1 MVFKI
6 LFLFAIFLCED
17 QYDFS
22 KAQVAAPAS
31 QGETTLALAQARNQ
45 DPGQETAAK
54 GVWCPTKPSFER
66 SSISTLG
73 SCRDGRIRCRLE
85 MHSLLE
91 DKQGQYIE
99 VRSVRHQMDAWLRSK
114 LCSTPRKRNAG
125 GKKEKHAQYSAPE
138 VEPPWNANY
147 SGGPSASTVGE
158 DSSAVQEKLV
168 ILATAVQ
175 ESNAAVNSTAR
186 QIVEEYSTPVPTAK
200 GLKAAVDKM
209 DKARKKLKDA
219 EKARLTMHSS
229 WRKYIADSLQR
240 RTQFAEKF
248 GRDDQELADRV
259 RAAREKLQKTKEDV
273 DAKKAALEDH
283 DGEDHIDISDEDMAE
298 KVDSSENIQSSLTHM
313 VENLLAMKQQA
324 DAAIIEANENKAKR
338 QRTDNNGD
346 GELPAGGG
354 FHQVT
359 FAKYVEF
366 YVGFEDTEHYVKETY
381 AAENFNH
388 QVHLREVTQRL
399 FAGSEMNLED
409 EEASDEV
416 SWMSAGVQ
424 QDQGELQP
432 FLNRDATRAVDM
444 PEVARQGDEVEM
456 EIEAEIS
463 PSDPEDGSGS
473 ETDSSEG
480 QEERHSTLAY
490 FMDYDPVH
498 CRPRWRTY
506 ELLHQDIAYQARM
519 SHHDVSRINI
529 VGHPPEDL
537 QMASARPVIVQQ
549 PQDVTEGSTFQLILL
564 DVEFHNA
571 MPSLEAETVRRA
583 KLLPKTISRK
593 ALLAVLGLQPFCTY
607 ARQACLMWHNRKPVK
622 MQGRALIDLR
632 HGDYL
637 KIVVPPGRGELRKYY
652 TREVAQCMRRG
663 YRASNIPVILE
674 ANPEGIDVTDMPV
687 YDTFAYV
694 PKPED
699 LDYDKDAMA
708 LFQMPGYHV
717 PPMDPWP
724 NFLTRSCE
732 APIEEFIYN
741 LKVGERDR
749 QEARSYETSNGTQP
763 EVGRP
768 QLAFGNEQHFLQEF
782 FPVWHHFAAV
792 EREDEGRIL
801 YARTWYSDHDRFPAC
816 EVSRSAR
823 LTSDISSWLDALAE
837 TWDDRVDPDV
847 ELDFYLIVPR
857 PRGPTDVGDPAVPH
871 VLIVQHPR
879 HDSRSVH
886 VFAVDATDAGT
897 TARSFVTVMPFPLR
911 KSDFLDLLGIRD
923 ETFIESLVD
932 CAVWHGMLNLIM
944 RNSTNQD
951 EPVMQTGMVA
961 VRVKWLASNQPSPSY
976 ITLSAEATHDDAAA
990 ELGCWG
996 LKALPVICNECG
1008 VVVCLSAEPCE
1019 TLHYD
1024 YVFANTAFQGGSNM
1038 QDVIVHTDR
1047 KKLQINELMSVLY
1060 QLGFWRAIIESEEEI
1075 YPSVFKVCFLDQ
1087 VVTINEKPHKPQ
1099 KNVDWPKPQPTGEHT
1114 RQPFFH
1120 DPSHTESEQLVDLGV
1135 QTSDLHELFLSHQD
1149 ILCPDFEGYELPE
1162 ELQVAVDQCDPSIT
1176 MEEIDRLLVYTDGS
1190 SLGSVK
1196 HAPPLRAEED
1206 GTGDTWAYVIVGERY
1221 APPGIKFIGWTAQQV
1236 HYDSTSNAH
1245 LGAKRLG
1252 ADIAEKEAL
1261 SWAALWRLS
1270 FNQKT
1275 PTCFRS
1281 DSRVALGQAAGTTG
1295 AEEMDETFAFL
1306 RGAFQAIEAALGR
1319 DGVQYQHVPGHAG
1332 EAWNEICDWL
1342 AKRERQRSFYCPR
1355 PRMDMRKW
1363 KAAMSH
1369 LWLIVGQHA
1378 DLPRF
1383 CGKGLHA
1390 PAPQLPQQHAP
1401 AESEDTRGQT
1411 TTQQWDLMEFTV
1423 SACSA
1428 NVNSLSGAPEG
1439 HGGRLD
1445 YLRSQFAML
1454 GFNFLGVQESKT
1466 PEFHS
1471 CVNQV
1476 LRMSSGPGDYDGVA
1490 VHQTGFATSSGT
1502 SLLRSFA
1509 EEQGLFFPC
1518 TTTAHVG
1525 PTETWTDPTGEKR
1538 YCIDYVLL
1546 THHFSGQCQVSRVVE
1561 EFDLGRTA
1569 WDHEATAVELQWQE
1583 WLQRRSRI
1591 SPDGLGFDPEQIN
1604 GQTVHSVL
1612 STYAPPT
1619 WETNIE
1625 DHVGDFN
1632 KVLLRGLRQ
1641 HCPPPRRGPKKAYMT
1656 EQSWQLRGNK
1666 LKFKKQIQQ
1675 LFRRQRDERMI
1686 FFFKPWRHRRT
1697 DQKVWEEYQSY
1708 NEYLWRANFKLVGQH
1723 RKAMLQLRQHLSKA
1737 KQETI
1742 RMKFAE
1748 MDPNAPASAILHE
1761 LKPLLGPSNLTK
1773 LKVSPLPQIRNAHGE
1788 ACCLP
1793 NEAVEAW
1800 LEFFRQM
1807 EGGPV
1812 TDEMVMHVGRK
1823 LGFTEDLLEEL
1834 YKHLSEPAAIA
1845 EANLPKHMQIAI
1857 TALHEDTFFTV
1868 KGQGDVCRTTLGSRP
1883 GDCFADVIFS
1893 YLWGRILRRLQ
1904 ATLTDMQIDDKIPAD
1919 TGLSL
1924 SGPQSEPSR
1933 SFLGPTWMD
1942 DTCVCVSDPSPQRLE
1957 AKIHQA
1963 TGRLLDLCETH
1974 GLSPNLSPGKTEA
1987 LLVFQGRGSR
1997 QMRIRYFGP
2006 TSDRSL
2012 KIMGEKGIMKV
2023 RAVAQY
2029 THLGCVIHH
2038 QSDQRREARRRIGM
2052 AHQTFTQH
2060 RRHLLQNPVLSMQ
2073 QAQANEELQEA
2084 ARLEEQHACMSCQQ
2098 TFRSKGG
2105 LGAHLFKKHGVI
2117 SRLRLLFDT
2126 TCCGA
2131 CLREYHTYSKLHAH
2145 LRHAAA
2151 CREQLWGRR
2160 QRMAPVAG
2168 KGSVEDRELCNVHDG
2183 ILPPLQVEG
2192 PCIAAGA
2199 AVALPEHD
2207 LCLAETIYE
2216 KVLERGEAE
2225 DIDSVILHS
2234 IRDYVI
2240 MWASCKAT
2248 LGYLIE
2254 NLTEQDL
2261 EILNLGEYDM
2271 VERLR
2276 QLQRAESW
2284 PFLCLTGSRPR
2295 HRASTMTLAEMEQQ
2309 CLDAVEAASTRQRL
2323 WGVPRPMAKERFII
2337 HAFSGRRRA
2346 GDFQHFIELIQ
2357 KDYPKML
2364 VHTISVDLM
2373 VDPTWGDVSQPKV
2386 RDFWLRA
2393 VKQRQVVGALAGP
2406 PCETWSQACGKELPS
2421 DPKGR
2426 AKRGPRIV
2434 RDLADL
2440 WGRAALA
2447 LKEVRQLDVGNLL
2460 LLFTLELL
2468 IELALADGVGGLE
2481 HPAPPADETKASI
2494 WRLPLLQ
2501 FIMEW
2506 PEFET
2511 LDISQGLWGAK
2522 SRKPT
2527 RLLLLNLKKMVP
2539 ELRRWQ
2545 LTGTLPTGVS
2555 IGLTDSGEW
2564 ATSALKEYPPA
2575 LCAGLASG
2583 FLSSLQEHPVEE
2595 GVEIDGIF
2603 RKQALAMVITQYGAG
2618 IGPDFAQ

>member
-1 MVFKI
+1 M
-6 LFLFAIFLCED
+6 
-17 QYDFS
+17 
-22 KAQVAAPAS
+22 
-31 QGETTLALAQARNQ
+31 
-45 DPGQETAAK
+45 
-54 GVWCPTKPSFER
+54 
-66 SSISTLG
+66 
-73 SCRDGRIRCRLE
+73 
-85 MHSLLE
+85 
-91 DKQGQYIE
+91 
-99 VRSVRHQMDAWLRSK
+99 
-114 LCSTPRKRNAG
+114 
-125 GKKEKHAQYSAPE
+125 
-138 VEPPWNANY
+138 
-147 SGGPSASTVGE
+147 
-158 DSSAVQEKLV
+158 
-168 ILATAVQ
+168 
-175 ESNAAVNSTAR
+175 
-186 QIVEEYSTPVPTAK
+186 
-200 GLKAAVDKM
+200 
-209 DKARKKLKDA
+209 
-219 EKARLTMHSS
+219 
-229 WRKYIADSLQR
+229 
-240 RTQFAEKF
+240 
-248 GRDDQELADRV
+248 
-259 RAAREKLQKTKEDV
+259 
-273 DAKKAALEDH
+273 
-283 DGEDHIDISDEDMAE
+283 
-298 KVDSSENIQSSLTHM
+298 
-313 VENLLAMKQQA
+313 
-324 DAAIIEANENKAKR
+324 
-338 QRTDNNGD
+338 
-346 GELPAGGG
+346 
-354 FHQVT
+354 
-359 FAKYVEF
+359 
-366 YVGFEDTEHYVKETY
+366 GFEDTEHYVKETY

-388 QVHLREVTQRL
+388 QAHLREVTQRL

-432 FLNRDATRAVDM
+432 FLNRDAARAVDM

-456 EIEAEIS
+456 EIETEIS

-473 ETDSSEG
+473 ETESSEG

-519 SHHDVSRINI
+519 SHHDVSRIHI

-537 QMASARPVIVQQ
+537 QMASVRPVIEQQ

-571 MPSLEAETVRRA
+571 MPSLDAETVRRA

-637 KIVVPPGRGELRKYY
+637 KVVVPPGRGELRKYY

-694 PKPED
+694 PKPAD

-708 LFQMPGYHV
+708 LFQMPGHHV

-724 NFLTRSCE
+724 SFLTRSCE
-732 APIEEFIYN
+732 EPIEEFISN

-823 LTSDISSWLDALAE
+823 LTSDISSWLDVLAE
-837 TWDDRVDPDV
+837 TWDDRVDPDA

-857 PRGPTDVGDPAVPH
+857 PRGPTDVGDAAVPH

-932 CAVWHGMLNLIM
+932 CAVWHGDVELDHVQQYNIRHGLSFIVILNHLRDIIARAARTPTASSSSTALLQVHQQRRVILLDELI
-944 RNSTNQD
+944 SED

-961 VRVKWLASNQPSPSY
+961 VRVKWLASSQPSPSY

-990 ELGCWG
+990 ELACWG
-996 LKALPVICNECG
+996 LKALPVLCNECG

-1024 YVFANTAFQGGSNM
+1024 YVFVNTAFHGGSNM
-1038 QDVIVHTDR
+1038 QDVIGHTDR
-1047 KKLQINELMSVLY
+1047 KQLQTNELMSVLY
-1060 QLGFWRAIIESEEEI
+1060 QLGFWRAIIASEEEI

-1120 DPSHTESEQLVDLGV
+1120 DPSHTESDQLVDLGV

-1149 ILCPDFEGYELPE
+1149 LLCLDFVGYELPE
-1162 ELQVAVDQCDPSIT
+1162 ELQAAVDQCDPSIPI
-1176 MEEIDRLLVYTDGS
+1176 EEIDRFLVYTDGS
-1190 SLGSVK
+1190 SLGSAK
-1196 HAPPLRAEED
+1196 HAPPMRAEED

-1221 APPGIKFIGWTAQQV
+1221 APPGIKFMGWTAQQV
-1236 HYDSTSNAH
+1236 HYDPTSNAH
-1245 LGAKRLG
+1245 LGAKRIG

-1261 SWAALWRLS
+1261 SWATLWRLS

-1295 AEEMDETFAFL
+1295 AAEMDETFAFL

-1390 PAPQLPQQHAP
+1390 PAPQLPQQHDP
-1401 AESEDTRGQT
+1401 AGSEDTRGQT

-1423 SACSA
+1423 SACSV

-1476 LRMSSGPGDYDGVA
+1476 LRMSSGHQNHQQGVELWINLAQPYGSIQGRPQFFDRHDFQVVYKSPRSLLVSVDTRFWRCWLLVAYAPHSGISHAERAQWWHTLSEALHHKPATDPLIVMLDANAGPGDYDGVA

-1525 PTETWTDPTGEKR
+1525 PTETWTDPTGEKS

-1546 THHFSGQCQVSRVVE
+1546 THHFRGQCHLSRVVE

-1625 DHVGDFN
+1625 AHVGDFN
-1632 KVLLRGLRQ
+1632 KVLLQGLRQ

-1656 EQSWQLRGNK
+1656 EQSWQLRGSK

-1686 FFFKPWRHRRT
+1686 FFFKLWRHRRT

-1708 NEYLWRANFKLVGQH
+1708 SEYLWRANFKLVGQH

-1742 RMKFAE
+1742 RLKFAE

-1761 LKPLLGPSNLTK
+1761 LKPLLGPSNLKK

-1807 EGGPV
+1807 EGGTRMDRRQQRDLWIANLQRFRQQEFHVQAEELPRLIDLEAAYRRINPYKAVGPDKLHPAFCRMNPSFLARLTFSQLWKLTLHGQEALDHKGGMLFPIWKSKGPKDCCTSYRSILVSSFIGKSLHRSLRQRQTALFERYMQTEQLGGRPKAPV
-1812 TDEMVMHVGRK
+1812 TLGVHLGRAFLRARRSQGHNVAMLYLDLTEAFYRILRPLVTGGPVSDEMVMHVGRK

-1904 ATLTDMQIDDKIPAD
+1904 VTLTDMQIDDKIPAD

-1924 SGPQSEPSR
+1924 SGPQSESSR

-2073 QAQANEELQEA
+2073 RRFELFKSLVWSRLSYGTETWTFSEGRTKEYIHNAVMRLLRRLLGRAHDAHLMDDDILTEVGANSPTELLRLSRLRYLGTLHKCTHLVPWGLINSDQQWIELIKDDLRWLWMQLHGSSQLPDPLINMAVWEDIWLHHPSYWRRLVRRGGEHAILQRRRNHRVVQFHHRFTQVFESVHPGSFARQAQANEELPEA
-2084 ARLEEQHACMSCQQ
+2084 ARLEEQHACMKMSTNLQEQ
-2098 TFRSKGG
+2098 RR
-2105 LGAHLFKKHGVI
+2105 LG
-2117 SRLRLLFDT
+2117 ST
-2126 TCCGA
+2126 
-2131 CLREYHTYSKLHAH
+2131 S
-2145 LRHAAA
+2145 
-2151 CREQLWGRR
+2151 
-2160 QRMAPVAG
+2160 
-2168 KGSVEDRELCNVHDG
+2168 
-2183 ILPPLQVEG
+2183 LQETWR
-2192 PCIAAGA
+2192 
-2199 AVALPEHD
+2199 D
-2207 LCLAETIYE
+2207 L
-2216 KVLERGEAE
+2216 
-2225 DIDSVILHS
+2225 
-2234 IRDYVI
+2234 
-2240 MWASCKAT
+2240 
-2248 LGYLIE
+2248 
-2254 NLTEQDL
+2254 
-2261 EILNLGEYDM
+2261 
-2271 VERLR
+2271 
-2276 QLQRAESW
+2276 
-2284 PFLCLTGSRPR
+2284 
-2295 HRASTMTLAEMEQQ
+2295 
-2309 CLDAVEAASTRQRL
+2309 AASTPFRHDVL
-2323 WGVPRPMAKERFII
+2323 WGLPAGVSYVQQTTCTSSTCSSLPRATMGETSADGTCG
-2337 HAFSGRRRA
+2337 GRR
-2346 GDFQHFIELIQ
+2346 L
-2357 KDYPKML
+2357 
-2364 VHTISVDLM
+2364 
-2373 VDPTWGDVSQPKV
+2373 
-2386 RDFWLRA
+2386 
-2393 VKQRQVVGALAGP
+2393 
-2406 PCETWSQACGKELPS
+2406 CGRS
-2421 DPKGR
+2421 
-2426 AKRGPRIV
+2426 
-2434 RDLADL
+2434 
-2440 WGRAALA
+2440 
-2447 LKEVRQLDVGNLL
+2447 
-2460 LLFTLELL
+2460 
-2468 IELALADGVGGLE
+2468 
-2481 HPAPPADETKASI
+2481 
-2494 WRLPLLQ
+2494 
-2501 FIMEW
+2501 
-2506 PEFET
+2506 
-2511 LDISQGLWGAK
+2511 
-2522 SRKPT
+2522 
-2527 RLLLLNLKKMVP
+2527 
-2539 ELRRWQ
+2539 
-2545 LTGTLPTGVS
+2545 
-2555 IGLTDSGEW
+2555 
-2564 ATSALKEYPPA
+2564 
-2575 LCAGLASG
+2575 
-2583 FLSSLQEHPVEE
+2583 
-2595 GVEIDGIF
+2595 
-2603 RKQALAMVITQYGAG
+2603 
-2618 IGPDFAQ
+2618 

>member
-1 MVFKI
+1 MQQFRM
-6 LFLFAIFLCED
+6 FLLCNTPDMTAEAYMSLRLMPRMRER
-17 QYDFS
+17 Q
-22 KAQVAAPAS
+22 
-31 QGETTLALAQARNQ
+31 QG
-45 DPGQETAAK
+45 
-54 GVWCPTKPSFER
+54 
-66 SSISTLG
+66 
-73 SCRDGRIRCRLE
+73 
-85 MHSLLE
+85 LL
-91 DKQGQYIE
+91 
-99 VRSVRHQMDAWLRSK
+99 
-114 LCSTPRKRNAG
+114 
-125 GKKEKHAQYSAPE
+125 
-138 VEPPWNANY
+138 
-147 SGGPSASTVGE
+147 
-158 DSSAVQEKLV
+158 
-168 ILATAVQ
+168 
-175 ESNAAVNSTAR
+175 
-186 QIVEEYSTPVPTAK
+186 
-200 GLKAAVDKM
+200 
-209 DKARKKLKDA
+209 
-219 EKARLTMHSS
+219 
-229 WRKYIADSLQR
+229 
-240 RTQFAEKF
+240 
-248 GRDDQELADRV
+248 
-259 RAAREKLQKTKEDV
+259 
-273 DAKKAALEDH
+273 
-283 DGEDHIDISDEDMAE
+283 
-298 KVDSSENIQSSLTHM
+298 
-313 VENLLAMKQQA
+313 
-324 DAAIIEANENKAKR
+324 
-338 QRTDNNGD
+338 
-346 GELPAGGG
+346 
-354 FHQVT
+354 
-359 FAKYVEF
+359 
-366 YVGFEDTEHYVKETY
+366 
-381 AAENFNH
+381 
-388 QVHLREVTQRL
+388 
-399 FAGSEMNLED
+399 
-409 EEASDEV
+409 
-416 SWMSAGVQ
+416 
-424 QDQGELQP
+424 
-432 FLNRDATRAVDM
+432 
-444 PEVARQGDEVEM
+444 
-456 EIEAEIS
+456 
-463 PSDPEDGSGS
+463 
-473 ETDSSEG
+473 
-480 QEERHSTLAY
+480 
-490 FMDYDPVH
+490 
-498 CRPRWRTY
+498 
-506 ELLHQDIAYQARM
+506 
-519 SHHDVSRINI
+519 
-529 VGHPPEDL
+529 
-537 QMASARPVIVQQ
+537 
-549 PQDVTEGSTFQLILL
+549 
-564 DVEFHNA
+564 
-571 MPSLEAETVRRA
+571 
-583 KLLPKTISRK
+583 
-593 ALLAVLGLQPFCTY
+593 
-607 ARQACLMWHNRKPVK
+607 
-622 MQGRALIDLR
+622 
-632 HGDYL
+632 
-637 KIVVPPGRGELRKYY
+637 
-652 TREVAQCMRRG
+652 
-663 YRASNIPVILE
+663 
-674 ANPEGIDVTDMPV
+674 
-687 YDTFAYV
+687 
-694 PKPED
+694 
-699 LDYDKDAMA
+699 
-708 LFQMPGYHV
+708 
-717 PPMDPWP
+717 
-724 NFLTRSCE
+724 
-732 APIEEFIYN
+732 
-741 LKVGERDR
+741 
-749 QEARSYETSNGTQP
+749 
-763 EVGRP
+763 
-768 QLAFGNEQHFLQEF
+768 
-782 FPVWHHFAAV
+782 
-792 EREDEGRIL
+792 
-801 YARTWYSDHDRFPAC
+801 
-816 EVSRSAR
+816 SRS
-823 LTSDISSWLDALAE
+823 
-837 TWDDRVDPDV
+837 
-847 ELDFYLIVPR
+847 
-857 PRGPTDVGDPAVPH
+857 
-871 VLIVQHPR
+871 
-879 HDSRSVH
+879 
-886 VFAVDATDAGT
+886 
-897 TARSFVTVMPFPLR
+897 MPFPLR

-932 CAVWHGMLNLIM
+932 CAVWHGDVELDHVQQYNIRHGLSFIVILNHLRDIIARAARTPTASSSSTALLQVHQQRRVILLDELI
-944 RNSTNQD
+944 SED

-961 VRVKWLASNQPSPSY
+961 VRVKWLASSQPSPSY

-990 ELGCWG
+990 ELACWG
-996 LKALPVICNECG
+996 LKALPVLCNECG

-1024 YVFANTAFQGGSNM
+1024 YVFVNTAFHGGSNM
-1038 QDVIVHTDR
+1038 QDVIGHTDR
-1047 KKLQINELMSVLY
+1047 KQLQTNELMSVLY
-1060 QLGFWRAIIESEEEI
+1060 QLGFWRAIIASEEEI

-1120 DPSHTESEQLVDLGV
+1120 DPSHTESDQLVDLGV

-1149 ILCPDFEGYELPE
+1149 LLCLDFVGYELPE
-1162 ELQVAVDQCDPSIT
+1162 ELQAAVDQCDPSIPI
-1176 MEEIDRLLVYTDGS
+1176 EEIDRFLVYTDGS
-1190 SLGSVK
+1190 SLGSAK
-1196 HAPPLRAEED
+1196 HAPPMRAEED

-1221 APPGIKFIGWTAQQV
+1221 APPGIKFMGWTAQQV
-1236 HYDSTSNAH
+1236 HYDPTSNAH
-1245 LGAKRLG
+1245 LGAKRIG

-1295 AEEMDETFAFL
+1295 AAEMDETFAFL

-1342 AKRERQRSFYCPR
+1342 VKRERQRSFYCPR

-1390 PAPQLPQQHAP
+1390 PAPQLPQQHDP
-1401 AESEDTRGQT
+1401 AGSEDTRGQT

-1423 SACSA
+1423 SACSV

-1454 GFNFLGVQESKT
+1454 GFNFLGAQESKT

-1476 LRMSSGPGDYDGVA
+1476 LRMSSGHQNHQQGVELWINLAQPYGSIQGRPQLFDRHDFQVVYKSPRSLLVSVDTRFWRCWLLVAYAPHSGISHAERAQWWHTLSEALHHKPATDPLIVMLDANAGPGDYDGVA

-1525 PTETWTDPTGEKR
+1525 PTETWTDPTGEKS

-1546 THHFSGQCQVSRVVE
+1546 THHFRGQCHLSRVVE

-1625 DHVGDFN
+1625 AHVGDFN
-1632 KVLLRGLRQ
+1632 KVLLQGLRQ

-1656 EQSWQLRGNK
+1656 EQSWQLRGSK

-1686 FFFKPWRHRRT
+1686 FFFKLWRHRRT

-1708 NEYLWRANFKLVGQH
+1708 SEYLWRANFKLVGQH

-1742 RMKFAE
+1742 RLKFAE

-1761 LKPLLGPSNLTK
+1761 LKPLLGPSNLKK

-1807 EGGPV
+1807 EGGTRMDRRQQRDLWIANLQRFRQQEFHVQAEELPRLIDLEAAYRRINPYKAVGPDKLHPAFCRMNPSFLARLTFSQLWKLTLHGQEALDHKGGMLFPIWKSKGPKDCCTSYRSILVSSFIGKSLHRSLRQRQTALFERYMQTEQLGGRPKAPV
-1812 TDEMVMHVGRK
+1812 TLGVHLGRAFLRARRSQGHNVAMLYLDLTEAFYRILRPLVTGGPVSDEMVMHVGRK

-1834 YKHLSEPAAIA
+1834 YKHLSEPVAIA

-1904 ATLTDMQIDDKIPAD
+1904 VTLTDMQIDDKIPAD

-1924 SGPQSEPSR
+1924 SGPQSESSR

-2073 QAQANEELQEA
+2073 RRFELFKSLVWSRLSYGTETWTFSEGRTKEYIHNAVMRLLRCLLGRAHDAHLMDDDILTEVGANSPTELLRLSRLRYLGTLHKCTHLVPWGLINSDQQWIELIKDDLRWLWMQLHGSSQLPDPLINMAVWEDIWLHHPSYWRRLVRRGGEHAILQRRRNHRVVQFHHRFTQVFESVHPGSFARQAQANEELPEA
-2084 ARLEEQHACMSCQQ
+2084 ARLEEQHACMRCQQ

-2168 KGSVEDRELCNVHDG
+2168 AGSVEDRELCNVHDG
-2183 ILPPLQVEG
+2183 ILPPLQAEG

-2199 AVALPEHD
+2199 AVPLPEYG

-2234 IRDYVI
+2234 IQDYVI
-2240 MWASCKAT
+2240 TWASCKAT

-2276 QLQRAESW
+2276 QLQKAESW

-2309 CLDAVEAASTRQRL
+2309 CLDAVEAANTRQRL
-2323 WGVPRPMAKERFII
+2323 WDVPRPMAKERFII

-2357 KDYPKML
+2357 KDYPEML

-2406 PCETWSQACGKELPS
+2406 PCETWSQARGKQLPT

-2481 HPAPPADETKASI
+2481 HPAPPADETRASI

-2501 FIMEW
+2501 FLMEW

-2583 FLSSLQEHPVEE
+2583 FLASLQEYPVEE
-2595 GVEIDGIF
+2595 GVEIDDIF
-2603 RKQALAMVITQYGAG
+2603 RKQALAMVITQYSAG